1 MPSSLS
7 ALTRAG
13 ETVAQRDRFAAREI
27 TSVMTGLSVAQAW
40 NVTGLVLSLIGI
52 LLLFCVWRV
61 VSHAKRHLREN
72 VDEVGLRLDR
82 IYGVLGWIGLAF
94 VVAGT
99 IVQIVR
105 NVL

>member
-1 MPSSLS
+1 
-7 ALTRAG
+7 
-13 ETVAQRDRFAAREI
+13 
-27 TSVMTGLSVAQAW
+27 
-40 NVTGLVLSLIGI
+40 
-52 LLLFCVWRV
+52 
-61 VSHAKRHLREN
+61 

-99 IVQIVR
+99 IVQIVG